1 MACLH
6 SVAALHLPDCYLAS
20 GFLRNAIWDA
30 LHGKKSRTPLND
42 VDVVYFDATDFTT
55 AAEAQIK
62 TELHKRLPEAPWE
75 VRNQARMHGRNGHEP
90 YRDTAH
96 AIAHWVETPTCVGI
110 RLQAEGQFQIVAPF
124 GLAENWLCRVTP
136 NPQVSHPPVVYNM
149 RIRQKRWQQLW
160 PKLQIVWAEEL

>member
-1 MACLH
+1 MTASRVDETIALIRQDEWRMACLH
-6 SVAALHLPDCYLAS
+6 SVAALHLPDCYLAA

-42 VDVVYFDATDFTT
+42 V
-55 AAEAQIK
+55 
-62 TELHKRLPEAPWE
+62 
-75 VRNQARMHGRNGHEP
+75 
-90 YRDTAH
+90 
-96 AIAHWVETPTCVGI
+96 
-110 RLQAEGQFQIVAPF
+110 APF
-124 GLAENWLCRVTP
+124 GLAENWVCRVTP